1 MRITKKNNYKSLP
14 LNETTKGE
22 KGFYSAMLEA
32 QHKLVSEAL
41 ETMDHPNGAHLV
53 IEFSEL
59 EQEARF
65 TKNIRKII
73 ERWSLER
80 LNNRALWFYVIEES
94 RQRKRHAHLYVIG
107 DRLGKDKLTF
117 LKDKLNPKG
126 KAKTYGLVKLQAR
139 KQQQQ
144 LFNLETAELV
154 RLPRYYHALRLELAD
169 FYERFSYLAKVAT
182 KDAFPAW
189 SHSRKRQP
197 QKARQAAPEL
207 PLEPTA
213 CLPICRPMRAT
224 AAPLQAWNR
233 ATIVPVYAA
242 KRRRTKQKVRRNQT
256 KVKKYYQIMQLCN
269 SKALT

>member
-1 MRITKKNNYKSLP
+1 MRITKKNNYKSLT
-14 LNETTKGE
+14 LNDTAKGK

-41 ETMDHPNGAHLV
+41 ETMDRPNGAHLV

-107 DRLGKDKLTF
+107 DCLGKDKLTF

-126 KAKTYGLVKLQAR
+126 NARTYGYVKLQAR
-139 KQQQQ
+139 KQLQP
-144 LFNLETAELV
+144 LVDLETGALV
-154 RLPRYYHALRLELAD
+154 RLPRYYHAIKRERAD
-169 FYERFSYLAKVAT
+169 FFQRFSYVAKVAT
-182 KDAFPAW
+182 KDAFPVW

-197 QKARQAAPEL
+197 QKASQATPQL
-207 PLEPTA
+207 QREPMA
-213 CLPICRPMRAT
+213 CLPICRPTKAT
-224 AAPLQAWNR
+224 AAPLQALNR
-233 ATIVPVYAA
+233 SAIVTVGAA
-242 KRRRTKQKVRRNQT
+242 KRRRTKQNFRRNHL
-256 KVKKYYQIMQLCN
+256 KVKNIIIKLSSVTQ
-269 SKALT
+269 KH